1 MLLKS
6 KSRTAPR
13 SDAARA
19 SRARVVRYV
28 RRRSTFQRSSQS
40 TFIEPGEASGDI
52 TRDPLMQSV
61 DGGSCVGIRSS
72 MLHSDEAG
80 ASEVRMG
87 GGERGRATVCP
98 ARARL
103 QYRLTRVHRL
113 YT

>member
-6 KSRTAPR
+6 NSRTAPR

-52 TRDPLMQSV
+52 TRDPLMRSV
-61 DGGSCVGIRSS
+61 DGGSCVGMRSS

-80 ASEVRMG
+80 ASQVRTG
-87 GGERGRATVCP
+87 VVSAEERSVWR
-98 ARARL
+98 R
-103 QYRLTRVHRL
+103 RVQG
-113 YT
+113 